1 MINSHMLSSFSRVI
15 ISTPSAAVPSGSIPV
30 LNFPGRIS
38 REGKL
43 TGAVGKDPPIL
54 ERISY
59 LPGHRYLEF
68 YGKKESNQGQPSVFV
83 YNSEGKKVVSLT
95 ISCGDLDGEW
105 HQYVIELPKMKG
117 EATIILNGGYIYAF
131 GR

>member
-1 MINSHMLSSFSRVI
+1 MK
-15 ISTPSAAVPSGSIPV
+15 A
-30 LNFPGRIS
+30 
-38 REGKL
+38 
-43 TGAVGKDPPIL
+43 
-54 ERISY
+54 
-59 LPGHRYLEF
+59 HRYLEF

-117 EATIILNGGYIYAF
+117 EATIILNGGYIDNTGGENSIYCF
-131 GR
+131 GNVTLY